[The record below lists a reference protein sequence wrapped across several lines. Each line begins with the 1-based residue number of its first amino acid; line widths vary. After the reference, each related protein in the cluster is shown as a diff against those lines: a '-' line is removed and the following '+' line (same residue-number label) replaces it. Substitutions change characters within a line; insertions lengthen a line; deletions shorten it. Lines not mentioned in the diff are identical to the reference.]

1 MCPSPRS
8 HHVIFNTCA
17 FANRQLAPLLNRL
30 FYSIPPVNNHRR
42 GSSRLIRAPVLVVDL
57 LTSLGVT
64 PPPCPVTP
72 AEYLPNQPYGAHAD
86 SNRIVNMQLC
96 VVCKSF
102 YGCSASM
109 LITVPQQYCACP
121 GSKSCGRCSLHQI
134 LPNGQLLHG
143 CQVCCYL
150 DCVPR
155 PLNQTLGD
163 VQGQVSACTP
173 FRMGFCHPVHEL
185 MSDFSDILHG

>member
-72 AEYLPNQPYGAHAD
+72 AEYLLNQPYGAHAD

-109 LITVPQQYCACP
+109 LISALN
-121 GSKSCGRCSLHQI
+121 KKAD
-134 LPNGQLLHG
+134 LLSRHADHDMG
-143 CQVCCYL
+143 K
-150 DCVPR
+150 DD
-155 PLNQTLGD
+155 NKD
-163 VQGQVSACTP
+163 VVLLKP
-173 FRMGFCHPVHEL
+173 EYFRAEY
-185 MSDFSDILHG
+185 I

>member
-17 FANRQLAPLLNRL
+17 FANRQLALLLNRL
-30 FYSIPPVNNHRR
+30 FYCMPPVNNHRW

-86 SNRIVNMQLC
+86 SNRIVNMQLY
-96 VVCKSF
+96 VICKSF

-109 LITVPQQYCACP
+109 LISARWAV
-121 GSKSCGRCSLHQI
+121 GVE
-134 LPNGQLLHG
+134 LPFTQ
-143 CQVCCYL
+143 
-150 DCVPR
+150 
-155 PLNQTLGD
+155 
-163 VQGQVSACTP
+163 
-173 FRMGFCHPVHEL
+173 
-185 MSDFSDILHG
+185 

>member
-1 MCPSPRS
+1 MYPSPRS

-17 FANRQLAPLLNRL
+17 FANRQLALLLNRL
-30 FYSIPPVNNHRR
+30 FYSMPPVNNHRR
-42 GSSRLIRAPVLVVDL
+42 GSSRLIRAPVLVADL

-109 LITVPQQYCACP
+109 LITVRKFPLFETYGHMKALVK
-121 GSKSCGRCSLHQI
+121 GSLTVLVPHLLIRSFYRYSLLIYHKRTVFSVFCI
-134 LPNGQLLHG
+134 LRAN
-143 CQVCCYL
+143 Y
-150 DCVPR
+150 
-155 PLNQTLGD
+155 
-163 VQGQVSACTP
+163 
-173 FRMGFCHPVHEL
+173 
-185 MSDFSDILHG
+185 